1 MTPYSKK
8 EVLLQARDLSLTYGD
23 KCILHDIN
31 FSIRDIIRPGLLQGQ
46 VVSLVGRSGIGKTQL
61 FRVLSGLQRPSSGS
75 ITIRERKPAE
85 TGTGSIDRA
94 GHRPDGR
101 RPIISDLRQGL
112 NFQTSPEAQ
121 TYQERTVRPGDMGV
135 IFQNYYQFGWRT
147 VKQSLLLA
155 ARRNKALTG
164 KEEATLLQYADQF
177 DITDVLHR
185 WPAQLS
191 GGQQQRVSIIQ
202 QLLKGADF
210 LLLDEPF
217 SGLDICVLDKV
228 VELLLQVSLSDELK
242 TLVIVSHDIATA
254 IAISDTVF
262 ILGRQPGGRGSTL
275 VREID
280 LIERGLAWQKDVR
293 REKVFMETL
302 EEIKGCL

>member
-1 MTPYSKK
+1 MTPYIKK
-8 EVLLQARDLSLTYGD
+8 EVLLQAKDVSLSYGS

-31 FSIRDIIRPGLLQGQ
+31 FCIRDIVRPGLQQGQ

-61 FRVLSGLQRPSSGS
+61 FRVLSGLQKPGSGS
-75 ITIRERKPAE
+75 VTIRQRKPSE
-85 TGTGSIDRA
+85 
-94 GHRPDGR
+94 
-101 RPIISDLRQGL
+101 
-112 NFQTSPEAQ
+112 SPGGVIEIW
-121 TYQERTVRPGDMGV
+121 QERRVRPGDMGV

-147 VKQSLLLA
+147 VRQSLMLA
-155 ARRNKALTG
+155 ARQNKALAG
-164 KEEATLLQYADQF
+164 NEEEAIRGYAGRF
-177 DITDVLHR
+177 DITDVLSCY
-185 WPAQLS
+185 PAQLS

-254 IAISDTVF
+254 VAISDTVF
-262 ILGRQPGGRGSTL
+262 VLGKDPGRVGSTL

-280 LIERGLAWQKDVR
+280 LIERGLAWRQDVR
-293 REKVFMETL
+293 QEKAFA
-302 EEIKGCL
+302 EILAEIRGCL